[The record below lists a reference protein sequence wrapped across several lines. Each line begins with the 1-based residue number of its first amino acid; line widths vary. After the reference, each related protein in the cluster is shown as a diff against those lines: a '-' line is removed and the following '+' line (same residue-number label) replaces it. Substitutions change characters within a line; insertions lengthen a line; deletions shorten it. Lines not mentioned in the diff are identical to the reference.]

1 MDFNRNHY
9 CMLGSLLLMLG
20 LQFRHVDSFV
30 LNDKV
35 TRFLAERLPS
45 SKADSAMLDFYPSN
59 APVHKVVKFPNWL
72 GWSLISIGSVLIL
85 HSLAM
90 RKPGG

>member
-1 MDFNRNHY
+1 MEFNRNHY
-9 CMLGSLLLMLG
+9 FMLGSLLLMLG
-20 LQFRHVDSFV
+20 MQFRQVDSFV

-45 SKADSAMLDFYPSN
+45 NKADSTMLDFYPSS
-59 APVHKVVKFPNWL
+59 APVHKTVKFPNWL

-90 RKPGG
+90 KKPGG

>member
-1 MDFNRNHY
+1 MQLNRNHY
-9 CMLGSLLLMLG
+9 FMAGLLTLLLG
-20 LQFRHVDSFV
+20 LQFRQVESFV

-35 TRFLAERLPS
+35 TRFLAERLPANNES
-45 SKADSAMLDFYPSN
+45 SMLDFYPSS
-59 APVHKVVKFPNWL
+59 APIRKVVKPPSWL